1 MLVLSMNHF
10 GNDYNL
16 DSYDKTN
23 KPTYCLIYV
32 TVVRFEDDIQV
43 PKNTSIVNQ
52 YVALNESL
60 GR

>member
-1 MLVLSMNHF
+1 MNHF